1 MRRQKAFRIASGF
14 ALIAWVGTALAAL
27 LVATFGIIGLTG
39 WGDYT
44 YRVEAPVP
52 GLSLYLE
59 FQPSWE
65 AKLYGDVCDQV
76 NLRDPATGCY
86 NVVFHQGEQDLDGYV
101 WLQGDV
107 RPVNAQLFGRLFLD
121 AEPGWNPLMA
131 SLYGMQ
137 VLAML
142 VLAFLLAQL
151 WLMLCAATRGHEFT
165 GDMVR
170 RLRVIGWTMVGW
182 EFIEPFLWLF
192 LSPKAHDYSLA
203 VIGPWHLELGSMEPG
218 TSWTVIAFGLLLV
231 LFAELFRHDADLAE
245 EQKLTV

>member
-1 MRRQKAFRIASGF
+1 
-14 ALIAWVGTALAAL
+14 
-27 LVATFGIIGLTG
+27 
-39 WGDYT
+39 
-44 YRVEAPVP
+44 
-52 GLSLYLE
+52 
-59 FQPSWE
+59 
-65 AKLYGDVCDQV
+65 
-76 NLRDPATGCY
+76 
-86 NVVFHQGEQDLDGYV
+86 V

-107 RPVNAQLFGRLFLD
+107 RPVNAELSGRLFLD

-151 WLMLCAATRGHEFT
+151 WLMLRVASRGHEFT

-192 LSPKAHDYSLA
+192 LSPKANDYSLA
-203 VIGPWHLELGSMEPG
+203 VIGPWHLFLGSMEPG
-218 TSWTVIAFGLLLV
+218 ASWTLIAFGLLLV
-231 LFAELFRHDADLAE
+231 LFAELFRHGPDLAE